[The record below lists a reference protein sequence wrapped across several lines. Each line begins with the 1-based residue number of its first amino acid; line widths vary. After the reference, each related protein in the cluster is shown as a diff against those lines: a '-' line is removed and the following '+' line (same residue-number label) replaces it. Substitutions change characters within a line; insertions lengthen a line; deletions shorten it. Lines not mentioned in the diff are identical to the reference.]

1 MAAFASDG
9 AIWESLKIDGGMVA
23 NDWVAQDLAD
33 MTGLTVERPDFV
45 ETTALGAAMLA
56 GLGCGMFAS
65 LEEAASMR
73 GAVRQFRR
81 QLDEETRRRRLAGW
95 AEAVAA
101 VLSTTRS

>member
-1 MAAFASDG
+1 
-9 AIWESLKIDGGMVA
+9 
-23 NDWVAQDLAD
+23 
-33 MTGLTVERPDFV
+33 
-45 ETTALGAAMLA
+45 MLA